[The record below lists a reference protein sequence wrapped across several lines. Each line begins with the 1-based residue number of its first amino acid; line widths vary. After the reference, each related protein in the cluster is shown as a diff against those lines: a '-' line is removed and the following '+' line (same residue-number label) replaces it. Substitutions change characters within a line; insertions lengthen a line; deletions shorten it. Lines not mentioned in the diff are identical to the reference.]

1 MLAVCASSSRP
12 TSSVTAGNMRAGSPA
27 CATSVAT
34 RRSAACSSS
43 SAWATSGSLEVSIPG
58 QASHTGGAAWTDEA
72 RSGGELLEHP
82 RRGEL
87 RAPVGA
93 PADLDVVARARI
105 HREVALDRV
114 PVVVLADELVQVV
127 EAHRRRE
134 RAPALGEE
142 LAVVAALLLQRP
154 VGRGEAPRLL
164 GGPAVDLADAL
175 HPARDGA
182 RLQIVLERALVMAH
196 ALGER
201 LAQPF
206 LVDEAPADDP
216 LDGRVRLLAHPLHPR
231 NGRMGP
237 WRPTR

>member
-43 SAWATSGSLEVSIPG
+43 SAWATSGSWEVSIALPTLP
-58 QASHTGGAAWTDEA
+58 HRAAGVSRA
-72 RSGGELLEHP
+72 PRSGGELLEHP
-82 RRGEL
+82 LGGQL
-87 RAPVGA
+87 RAPVG
-93 PADLDVVARARI
+93 PPMDLHVVARARV

-114 PVVVLADELVQVV
+114 PVVVLADELVEVV
-127 EAHRRRE
+127 VPYRRRD
-134 RAPALGEE
+134 RAPALREA

-154 VGRGEAPRLL
+154 VSRGEALRLL

-182 RLQIVLERALVMAH
+182 RLQVVLERPLVMANP
-196 ALGER
+196 LGE
-201 LAQPF
+201 
-206 LVDEAPADDP
+206 
-216 LDGRVRLLAHPLHPR
+216 
-231 NGRMGP
+231 
-237 WRPTR
+237 